1 MKMNK
6 MTTHGVRRSALG
18 LAALTL
24 LLLGGCAATGELARP
39 TEPRLPEQWQHGTQA
54 EARPQAWAGML
65 DPELQAF
72 QREALARNRDLA
84 MAALR
89 FKDAERQL
97 AQQGLRLQPSA
108 SLSSSANR
116 PLESGGSSRSVDV
129 GGVQVPVETRVGWNH
144 SYSASLS
151 ASYEPDLWGRL
162 AARDRG
168 LVAQRDQVQADI
180 AAARVVIEARAAEI
194 YWTLGAQA
202 RLRPLAQAQLEAA
215 EELLRIVK
223 LRVREGKLLPVE
235 VDRAAQSVLS
245 AQHRLA
251 DLEAEVQLQAQ
262 QRALLLDQLET
273 GADAHPPGRLPDAA
287 PPAWVLGSPA
297 QVLGA
302 RPDVQK
308 ARLQVDAALASL
320 AVAEASRYP
329 SLSFTGSIATG
340 GSQAR
345 DWLSQPVLSL
355 SSSLL
360 VPLIDWR
367 RLNYEREGARTGL
380 EQAALSLRDTV
391 HKALVDA
398 EGQWTQREKLQR
410 QTDAQAR
417 RVAEAREN
425 ERLAALRLEVGAIGR
440 NDWLQARVALL
451 EAQQSL
457 LQLQLQGWLNQA
469 ALYRALGGVSAG

>member
-1 MKMNK
+1 MSFL
-6 MTTHGVRRSALG
+6 TH
-18 LAALTL
+18 TH
-24 LLLGGCAATGELARP
+24 
-39 TEPRLPEQWQHGTQA
+39 PRLS
-54 EARPQAWAGML
+54 AGMTL
-65 DPELQAF
+65 GI
-72 QREALARNRDLA
+72 
-84 MAALR
+84 AAGILVP
-89 FKDAERQL
+89 AESIITKIL
-97 AQQGLRLQPSA
+97 I
-108 SLSSSANR
+108 
-116 PLESGGSSRSVDV
+116 
-129 GGVQVPVETRVGWNH
+129 GWNAGVWTYLILMAWIVVR
-144 SYSASLS
+144 SK
-151 ASYEPDLWGRL
+151 
-162 AARDRG
+162 AADVKRIADMEDENAG
-168 LVAQRDQVQADI
+168 LVLF
-180 AAARVVIEARAAEI
+180 VVCI
-194 YWTLGAQA
+194 
-202 RLRPLAQAQLEAA
+202 
-215 EELLRIVK
+215 
-223 LRVREGKLLPVE
+223 
-235 VDRAAQSVLS
+235 
-245 AQHRLA
+245 
-251 DLEAEVQLQAQ
+251 
-262 QRALLLDQLET
+262 
-273 GADAHPPGRLPDAA
+273 
-287 PPAWVLGSPA
+287 
-297 QVLGA
+297 
-302 RPDVQK
+302 
-308 ARLQVDAALASL
+308 AALASL